1 MDSLSKTKC
10 LWMYVF
16 HYLEDRY
23 RTITVYSKNI
33 GQTIEN
39 KCKNG
44 FVLHDWLTSFDF
56 ALGGEHQLLGCFS
69 YATVWMSVHRESEW
83 LCLLGECVEF
93 HTLCA
98 VQSVLGHRLIRFC
111 SPFVNHADL
120 VWVARWSTSAF
131 LVLCLCVHMPDG
143 WCVCVWREG
152 SCHFVLAMY
161 HRALAAASQHTLI
174 RQAFQVDELMPDNN
188 IVWLLEW
195 RCNWLICQCV
205 WGQASEGIQPL
216 EYIHQRAHP
225 PSLPP
230 LPSCI
235 LLHSL
240 YFLTSILL
248 VILREAILELVETTQ
263 PRWRAGMDGV
273 SGMCIGL

>member
-69 YATVWMSVHRESEW
+69 YATVWMSVHHESEW

-143 WCVCVWREG
+143 WCVCVKGGELPLCVSDVPQG
-152 SCHFVLAMY
+152 SSGSITAHFDSPGFPGR
-161 HRALAAASQHTLI
+161 RADA
-174 RQAFQVDELMPDNN
+174 
-188 IVWLLEW
+188 W
-195 RCNWLICQCV
+195 
-205 WGQASEGIQPL
+205 
-216 EYIHQRAHP
+216 
-225 PSLPP
+225 
-230 LPSCI
+230 
-235 LLHSL
+235 
-240 YFLTSILL
+240 
-248 VILREAILELVETTQ
+248 
-263 PRWRAGMDGV
+263 
-273 SGMCIGL
+273 

>member
-39 KCKNG
+39 
-44 FVLHDWLTSFDF
+44 
-56 ALGGEHQLLGCFS
+56 
-69 YATVWMSVHRESEW
+69 YATVWMSVHHESEW

-230 LPSCI
+230 PSLPVFSFTHFTFSPPSCWW
-235 LLHSL
+235 
-240 YFLTSILL
+240 F
-248 VILREAILELVETTQ
+248 
-263 PRWRAGMDGV
+263 
-273 SGMCIGL
+273 

>member
-39 KCKNG
+39 
-44 FVLHDWLTSFDF
+44 
-56 ALGGEHQLLGCFS
+56 
-69 YATVWMSVHRESEW
+69 YATVWMSVHHESEW

-143 WCVCVWREG
+143 WCVCVKGGELPLCVSDVPQG
-152 SCHFVLAMY
+152 SSGSITAHFDSPGFPGR
-161 HRALAAASQHTLI
+161 RADA
-174 RQAFQVDELMPDNN
+174 
-188 IVWLLEW
+188 W
-195 RCNWLICQCV
+195 
-205 WGQASEGIQPL
+205 
-216 EYIHQRAHP
+216 
-225 PSLPP
+225 
-230 LPSCI
+230 
-235 LLHSL
+235 
-240 YFLTSILL
+240 
-248 VILREAILELVETTQ
+248 
-263 PRWRAGMDGV
+263 
-273 SGMCIGL
+273 